1 MTGNSRDGRGL
12 HVVDG
17 AKTGRAGS
25 STSRTK
31 SMSAVLLSTED
42 AVELIRDLA
51 VPGMAEIKQRELARL
66 LDAMDTALTAAEESV
81 AQEVRRFLA
90 ERTGG
95 ND

>member
-1 MTGNSRDGRGL
+1 MTGKRQGGPIM

-17 AKTGRAGS
+17 AKIGKPGS

-31 SMSAVLLSTED
+31 PISAALLSTED

-51 VPGMAEIKQRELARL
+51 VPGMAEIKQRELARM

-81 AQEVRRFLA
+81 AQEVRRFLT
-90 ERTGG
+90 ERADS